1 MIKTI
6 AFLKCKAGLS
16 REAFIRYYETRHA
29 PLILSI
35 APQVCDY
42 RRNFLVAEGAIM
54 APGAAAPDFDV
65 VTELWYPDEGAFAAA
80 MAAFTDPA
88 NAQRIAAD
96 EEHLFDR
103 ARTRFFVVEERRSA
117 ITDPAD
123 RQNAATRPIKRG

>member
-6 AFLKCKAGLS
+6 AFLKRKAGLS

-42 RRNFLVAEGAIM
+42 RRNFLIEAGAIV
-54 APGAAAPDFDV
+54 APGAATPDFDV
-65 VTELWYPDEGAFAAA
+65 VTELWYPDEAAFAAA
-80 MAAFTDPA
+80 MAAFTDPV

-96 EEHLFDR
+96 EENVFDR
-103 ARTRFFVVEERRSA
+103 AYTRFYTVEERASA
-117 ITDPAD
+117 IP
-123 RQNAATRPIKRG
+123 ATR

>member
-6 AFLKCKAGLS
+6 AFLKRKAGLS

-35 APQVCDY
+35 APQICDY
-42 RRNFLVAEGAIM
+42 RRNFLIEEGAIV

-65 VTELWYPDEGAFAAA
+65 VTELWYPDEAAFAAA
-80 MAAFTDPA
+80 MAAFTDPV

-96 EEHLFDR
+96 EENVFDR
-103 ARTRFFVVEERRSA
+103 AHTRFYTVDERASA
-117 ITDPAD
+117 H
-123 RQNAATRPIKRG
+123 AAKR